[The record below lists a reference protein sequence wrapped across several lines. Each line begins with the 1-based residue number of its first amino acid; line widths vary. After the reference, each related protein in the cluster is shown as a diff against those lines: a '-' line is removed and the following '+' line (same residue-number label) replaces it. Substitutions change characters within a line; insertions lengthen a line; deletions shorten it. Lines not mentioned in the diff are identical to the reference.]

1 MKAIKKVIFILG
13 VFTVFSCSN
22 EQEYTVVEIKGNQF
36 YINGEL
42 TYKDRYWEGNKIEGL
57 LMNSRMVQGIFDDLN
72 PESVS
77 RFNYPDTNEWSAD
90 RNTNEFI
97 AAMPDWKNHGML
109 AFTLNLQGGSP
120 MGYGN
125 KNAINSTFKPDGN
138 LRPAYMERLE
148 RILNKANALEMVV
161 ILGYFYFGQDH
172 VLKDEAA
179 VIKGVDNITN
189 WILDKGY
196 KNILVEIANEVDY
209 PRYDHPILDVAR
221 VHELVVRVKN
231 TEKNGNRLLVSTSFR
246 GGRLPSAKVVDVA
259 DFILIHGNKV
269 ENPDDITILVEK
281 VRSMKGYS
289 NQPILFNEDD
299 HFNFDA
305 KSNNMVNAVKAYA
318 SWGYFDFRKEDEAF
332 ENGFQTVP
340 VSWGINSERKKNF
353 FNKLKEITR
362 Y

>member
-1 MKAIKKVIFILG
+1 MIKLKNLVLVIG
-13 VFTVFSCSN
+13 VVTMFSCT
-22 EQEYTVVEIKGNQF
+22 EKEKRTHLEIKENQF
-36 YINGEL
+36 YINGDL
-42 TYKDRYWEGNKIEGL
+42 TYKDRYWNGHKVEGL
-57 LMNSRMVQGIFDDLN
+57 LMNSRMVQGIYDDLN
-72 PESVS
+72 PESVD
-77 RFNYPDTNEWSAD
+77 RFKYPDTGEWD
-90 RNTNEFI
+90 PNRNTNEFI
-97 AAMPDWKNHGML
+97 AAMEAWKNHGMI

-125 KNAINSTFKPDGN
+125 KNSINSTFKPDGG

-148 RILNKANALEMVV
+148 KVLEKADELEMVV

-189 WILDKGY
+189 WILEKGY
-196 KNILVEIANEVDY
+196 KNILVEVANEVDY

-221 VHELVVRVKN
+221 VHELVARVKN

-246 GGRLPSAKVVDVA
+246 GGRPPSEKVVDVA

-269 ENPDDITILVEK
+269 EDPDDITTLVEK

-318 SWGYFDFRKEDEAF
+318 SWGYFDFRKEGEAF

-340 VSWGINSERKKNF
+340 VSWGINSERKKSF
-353 FNKLKEITR
+353 FNKLKEITG